1 MKLRKHRRLSYSHP
15 HRFEDEFTNVMHH
28 ALTQYT
34 LKAGMR
40 HYKERGEKGVTA
52 EMKQIQEKLTFK
64 PVNKSSLTT
73 DQRANDLHALMFP
86 KEMRTGKIKGR
97 MCADGRKQQKKSDK
111 KSATSRHQLPN
122 QYSSPR
128 KLTLLRAATLPWWTP
143 KEISSLPIWT
153 NK

>member
-111 KSATSRHQLPN
+111 KSATSPTSATESVLISTAIDATARRDVALVDAQGDF
-122 QYSSPR
+122 
-128 KLTLLRAATLPWWTP
+128 LTSDMD
-143 KEISSLPIWT
+143 K
-153 NK
+153 